1 MILIVFVSC
10 LFQGLGTL
18 RRKCDILNQR
28 NKAMDVT
35 VIETQGDDNFTQV
48 AWKAQQQAIGQN
60 VIVRF
65 DFNGIEVNVDA
76 STNLDNLQ
84 RDFHNSY
91 VLDRKVIGPNCADS
105 LTKAETQELA
115 EAQAKA
121 DEAERVRQEAYDA
134 EQRQKTAAL
143 DSQISG
149 ETLALKDGM
158 DAEYAAYVENYSKSG
173 YLRGVVDYAEAWGKL
188 MQARMAK
195 GEQLIDIAQQTSHEA
210 DIGGI
215 TGFMHGRAVSALAH
229 FWVHGDVLKKWY
241 NGKYGQP
248 DAEGVVNPAILTIG

>member
-1 MILIVFVSC
+1 M
-10 LFQGLGTL
+10 
-18 RRKCDILNQR
+18 N
-28 NKAMDVT
+28 VT
-35 VIETQGDDNFTQV
+35 VIETRGGDNFTQV

-76 STNLDNLQ
+76 STNLDNLM
-84 RDFHNSY
+84 RDFHNSF

-105 LTKAETQELA
+105 LTEAETQELA

-121 DEAERVRQEAYDA
+121 DEAQRVRQEAYDA
-134 EQRQKTAAL
+134 KQRQKTAAL

-158 DAEYAAYVENYSKSG
+158 DAEYAAWVEKNSKDGYS
-173 YLRGVVDYAEAWGKL
+173 RGVVDYAEAWGKL
-188 MQARMAK
+188 MQVRMAK
-195 GEQLIDIAQQTSHEA
+195 GEQLIDIARQTSHEA

-215 TGFMHGRAVSALAH
+215 TGFMYGCAVSALAH
-229 FWVHGDVLKKWY
+229 FWVHGDVLKKWH
-241 NGKYGQP
+241 NGEYGKP
-248 DAEGVVNPAILTIG
+248 DAEGVVNPAVLVIGAE